1 LPDNSLQ
8 PQKQAPADEVLSADE
23 AAALRASVQAVG
35 RRVAG
40 ALAQAGS
47 ATAAVQTVVLLH
59 KGADALAARAAADA
73 EQPPLACKPGCAHC
87 CRLLVHTTQPEVF
100 ALAQHMQQWP
110 ADQLATAVQRL
121 QERVAAPAEPEG
133 FCALLVNQR
142 CSVYAVRPA
151 ACRKAHSLDV
161 RACETRAAVV
171 PQNLQL
177 VLDTTA
183 LVMGTQAGY
192 RAAGLACDAL
202 ELNAAL
208 LAALLEP
215 GAVQSWYVARG
226 EGTDYKL
233 SSDNIS

>member
-1 LPDNSLQ
+1 VLALFDRPPQ

-23 AAALRASVQAVG
+23 AAALRVSVQAVG
-35 RRVAG
+35 RRVA
-40 ALAQAGS
+40 
-47 ATAAVQTVVLLH
+47 AVQTVVMLH
-59 KGADALAARAAADA
+59 NGADALSARAAADA
-73 EQPPLACKPGCAHC
+73 DQPALACKPGCAHC

-110 ADQLATAVQRL
+110 ADELADTVQRL
-121 QERVAAPAEPEG
+121 QDRVAAPADAES

-183 LVMGTQAGY
+183 LMMGTQAGY

-202 ELNAAL
+202 ELGAAL
-208 LAALLEP
+208 LAALQEP
-215 GAVQSWYVARG
+215 GAAQSWFAARG
-226 EGTDYKL
+226 EATHRNL
-233 SSDNIS
+233 SSDQFS